1 MTESG
6 AMSVGAQQRG
16 AVVVTGASSG
26 IGEACARRLAGL
38 GFHVFAGVRK
48 QADGERL
55 QREIP
60 GVTPLIIDVA
70 DADSIAAA
78 AQTVREATGGAGL
91 AGLVNN
97 AGVAVPAPIEH
108 QPIDDFR
115 RQIEINLI
123 GQVAVTQAFLPQL
136 RAARGRIVNMSSI
149 GGKVAVPLLGAYAA
163 SKFGLEGFSDSLR
176 RELRPW
182 GIHVSV
188 VEPGTIATPIWDK
201 GIASGDELEASM
213 SEQAKRDY
221 GPLIA
226 TVRTA
231 SEQGARTGLPP
242 DAVARDVA
250 HALTARKP
258 KTRYLVGREAKS
270 RALLARIAGDRAI
283 DAGVARVMRWG

>member
-1 MTESG
+1 MAAG
-6 AMSVGAQQRG
+6 ANARG

-38 GFHVFAGVRK
+38 GFRVFAGVRK
-48 QADGERL
+48 PEDGERL
-55 QREIP
+55 EREIA
-60 GVTPLIIDVA
+60 GVTPLAIDVT
-70 DADSIAAA
+70 DADSIAQAA
-78 AQTVREATGGAGL
+78 RSVSDQTGGRV

-108 QPIDDFR
+108 QPIEDFR
-115 RQIEINLI
+115 RQIEVNLI

-136 RAARGRIVNMSSI
+136 RAAIGRIVNMSSI

-163 SKFGLEGFSDSLR
+163 SKFGLEGFSDTLR

-182 GIHVSV
+182 GIRVAV
-188 VEPGTIATPIWDK
+188 IEPGTIATPIWDK
-201 GIASGDELEASM
+201 GIASGDELEANM
-213 SEQAKRDY
+213 SAEAKRDY

-231 SEQGARTGLPP
+231 SEQGAKTGLPP
-242 DAVARDVA
+242 DAVAKDVA
-250 HALTARKP
+250 HALTARRP

-270 RALLARIAGDRAI
+270 RALLARIVGDRVI

>member
-1 MTESG
+1 MAAGSHE
-6 AMSVGAQQRG
+6 RG

-48 QADGERL
+48 PQDGERL
-55 QREIP
+55 QREIQ
-60 GVTPLIIDVA
+60 GVTSLQIDVV
-70 DADSIAAA
+70 DPDSIARAADAA
-78 AQTVREATGGAGL
+78 ADATGGRL

-115 RQIEINLI
+115 RQVEVNLI

-163 SKFGLEGFSDSLR
+163 SKFGIEGFSDSLR

-182 GIHVSV
+182 GIHVAV
-188 VEPGTIATPIWDK
+188 IEPGTIATPIWDK

-231 SEQGARTGLPP
+231 SEQGAKTGLPP
-242 DAVARDVA
+242 DAVAKDVA
-250 HALTARKP
+250 HALTAGKP

-270 RALLARIAGDRAI
+270 RALLARIVGDRVI
-283 DAGVARVMRWG
+283 DRGVARVMRWG

>member
-1 MTESG
+1 MAAGS
-6 AMSVGAQQRG
+6 QQRG

-38 GFHVFAGVRK
+38 GFQVFAGVRK
-48 QADGERL
+48 PEDGERL
-55 QREIP
+55 AREIV
-60 GVTPLIIDVA
+60 GVTPLRIDVV
-70 DADSIAAA
+70 DGESIAAA
-78 AQTVREATGGAGL
+78 VRTVEEETAGRGL

-115 RQIEINLI
+115 RQIEVNLI

-136 RAARGRIVNMSSI
+136 RAARGRIVNVSSI

-163 SKFGLEGFSDSLR
+163 SKFGLEGFSDTLR

-182 GIHVSV
+182 GIEVCV
-188 VEPGTIATPIWDK
+188 IEPGTIATPIWDK
-201 GIASGDELEASM
+201 GIASGDELQQTLSADA
-213 SEQAKRDY
+213 QRDY
-221 GPLIA
+221 GPLIQ

-231 SEQGARTGLPP
+231 SEEGARTGLPP
-242 DAVARDVA
+242 DAVAKDVA

-258 KTRYLVGREAKS
+258 RTRYLVGREAKS
-270 RALLARIAGDRAI
+270 RGTAARFLPDRFIDRAI
-283 DAGVARVMRWG
+283 ARVMRWG

>member
-1 MTESG
+1 MAAG
-6 AMSVGAQQRG
+6 LQGRG

-48 QADGERL
+48 QEDGERL
-55 QREIP
+55 QREIT
-60 GVTPLIIDVA
+60 GVSLLRIEVTDQR
-70 DADSIAAA
+70 SIAAA
-78 AQTVREATGGAGL
+78 AQTVREATGDAGL

-108 QPIDDFR
+108 QPIEDFR
-115 RQIEINLI
+115 RQLEINLI

-163 SKFGLEGFSDSLR
+163 SKFGMEGFSDSLR

-182 GIHVSV
+182 GIRVAV
-188 VEPGTIATPIWDK
+188 IEPGTIATPIWDK

-221 GPLIA
+221 GPLIT

-242 DAVARDVA
+242 DAVAKDVA

-270 RALLARIAGDRAI
+270 RALLARIVGDRAI
-283 DAGVARVMRWG
+283 DAGVARAMRWG

>member
-1 MTESG
+1 MATG
-6 AMSVGAQQRG
+6 ANGRG

-48 QADGERL
+48 PQDGERL
-55 QREIP
+55 QRDIA
-60 GVTPLIIDVA
+60 GVTPLEIDVI
-70 DADSIAAA
+70 DADSIARAA
-78 AQTVREATGGAGL
+78 RTVSEQAGGRL

-108 QPIDDFR
+108 QPIEDFR
-115 RQIEINLI
+115 RQIEVNLI

-136 RAARGRIVNMSSI
+136 RAGRGRVVNMSSI

-188 VEPGTIATPIWDK
+188 IEPGTIATPIWDK

-213 SEQAKRDY
+213 SDEARRDY

-231 SEQGARTGLPP
+231 SEQGARTGLSP
-242 DAVARDVA
+242 DAVAKDVA
-250 HALTARKP
+250 HAMTARRP

-270 RALLARIAGDRAI
+270 RALLARIVGDRVI

>member
-1 MTESG
+1 MAAG
-6 AMSVGAQQRG
+6 LQQRG

-38 GFHVFAGVRK
+38 GFQVFAGVRK
-48 QADGERL
+48 AEDGARL
-55 QREIP
+55 AREIA
-60 GVTPLIIDVA
+60 GVTPLQIDVI

-78 AQTVREATGGAGL
+78 AQTVAQATAGRGL

-115 RQIEINLI
+115 RQIEVNLI

-163 SKFGLEGFSDSLR
+163 SKFGLEGFSDTLR

-182 GIHVSV
+182 GIEVSV
-188 VEPGTIATPIWDK
+188 IEPGTIATPIWDK
-201 GIASGDELEASM
+201 GVASGDELEAALSP
-213 SEQAKRDY
+213 EAKRDY

-231 SEQGARTGLPP
+231 SEEGARTGLPP
-242 DAVARDVA
+242 DAVAKDVA

-270 RALLARIAGDRAI
+270 RGTAARFLPDRFIDRAI
-283 DAGVARVMRWG
+283 ARVMKWG

>member
-1 MTESG
+1 MVEGTESG
-6 AMSVGAQQRG
+6 SGGRG

-48 QADGERL
+48 PDDGERL
-55 QREIP
+55 QHGIP
-60 GVTPLIIDVA
+60 GVTPLLIDVIDARSIA
-70 DADSIAAA
+70 DAAASVA
-78 AQTVREATGGAGL
+78 AQTGGRL

-108 QPIDDFR
+108 QPIEDFR
-115 RQIEINLI
+115 RQIEVNLI

-163 SKFGLEGFSDSLR
+163 SKFGIEGFSDSLR

-182 GIHVSV
+182 GIRVAV
-188 VEPGTIATPIWDK
+188 IEPGTIATPIWDK
-201 GIASGDELEASM
+201 GIVSGDELEAGM

-231 SEQGARTGLPP
+231 SARGAKTGLPP

-270 RALLARIAGDRAI
+270 RALLARIVGDRAI
-283 DAGVARVMRWG
+283 DRGVARVMRWG

>member
-1 MTESG
+1 MEASG
-6 AMSVGAQQRG
+6 QRGADGRG

-26 IGEACARRLAGL
+26 IGEGCARRLAGE
-38 GFHVFAGVRK
+38 GFAVFAGVRSE
-48 QADGERL
+48 QDGERL
-55 QREIP
+55 AREIA
-60 GVTPLIIDVA
+60 GVTPLNVDVT
-70 DADSIAAA
+70 DAASIAAA
-78 AQTVREATGGAGL
+78 AETVANAVGEHGL

-115 RQIEINLI
+115 RQIEVNLI
-123 GQVAVTQAFLPQL
+123 GQVAVTQAFLPLL
-136 RAARGRIVNMSSI
+136 RAGRGRVVNVSSI

-188 VEPGTIATPIWDK
+188 IEPGTIATPIWDK

-231 SEQGARTGLPP
+231 SARGARTGLPA
-242 DAVARDVA
+242 DAVAKDVA
-250 HALTARKP
+250 HALTARRP
-258 KTRYLVGREAKS
+258 RTRYLVGREAKT
-270 RALLARIAGDRAI
+270 RALLARILGDRAI
-283 DAGVARVMRWG
+283 DAAVARAMRWG

>member
-1 MTESG
+1 MAAGSQT
-6 AMSVGAQQRG
+6 RG

-48 QADGERL
+48 PEDGERL
-55 QREIP
+55 ARELS
-60 GVTPLIIDVA
+60 GVSALRIDVT

-78 AQTVREATGGAGL
+78 AQTVHEQTGGRL

-108 QPIDDFR
+108 QPIEDFR
-115 RQIEINLI
+115 RQLEVNLI

-136 RAARGRIVNMSSI
+136 RAAGGRIVNMSSI

-163 SKFGLEGFSDSLR
+163 SKFGMEGFSDSLR

-188 VEPGTIATPIWDK
+188 VEPGTIRTPIWDK
-201 GIASGDELEASM
+201 GIASGDELDATL

-226 TVRTA
+226 TVRSA
-231 SEQGARTGLPP
+231 SEQGAKTGLPP
-242 DAVARDVA
+242 DAVAADVA
-250 HALTARKP
+250 HALTAKKP
-258 KTRYLVGREAKS
+258 RTRYLVGREAKS
-270 RALLARIAGDRAI
+270 RALFARIAGDRAI

>member
-1 MTESG
+1 MG
-6 AMSVGAQQRG
+6 AGSQQRG

-48 QADGERL
+48 AEDGERL
-55 QREIP
+55 AREIP
-60 GVTPLIIDVA
+60 GVTPLRIDVVDAGSIA
-70 DADSIAAA
+70 DAAAS
-78 AQTVREATGGAGL
+78 VEAKTGGRL

-115 RQIEINLI
+115 RQVEVNLI
-123 GQVAVTQAFLPQL
+123 GQVAVTQAFLPRL
-136 RAARGRIVNMSSI
+136 RAARGRIVNVSSI

-163 SKFGLEGFSDSLR
+163 SKFGLEGFSDTLR

-182 GIHVSV
+182 GIRVSV
-188 VEPGTIATPIWDK
+188 IEPGTIATPIWDK
-201 GIASGDELEASM
+201 GIASGDELEATM
-213 SEQAKRDY
+213 GEQARRDY

-231 SEQGARTGLPP
+231 SEQGAKTGLPP
-242 DAVARDVA
+242 DAVAKDVA

>member
-1 MTESG
+1 MAAGSE
-6 AMSVGAQQRG
+6 QRG

-38 GFHVFAGVRK
+38 GFDVFAGVRK
-48 QADGERL
+48 AQDGERL
-55 QREIP
+55 AREVA
-60 GVTPLIIDVA
+60 GVTPLQIDVTDAGSIA
-70 DADSIAAA
+70 DAAT
-78 AQTVREATGGAGL
+78 TVEAATGGRL
-91 AGLVNN
+91 HGLVNN

-108 QPIDDFR
+108 QPIEDFR
-115 RQIEINLI
+115 RQIEVNLI

-163 SKFGLEGFSDSLR
+163 SKFGMEGFSDSLR

-182 GIHVSV
+182 GIRVSV

-201 GIASGDELEASM
+201 GIVSGDELEATM
-213 SEQAKRDY
+213 SEQARRDY

-226 TVRTA
+226 TVRAA
-231 SEQGARTGLPP
+231 SEQGARSGLPP
-242 DAVARDVA
+242 VAVAEDVA
-250 HALTARKP
+250 HALTAKRP

-270 RALLARIAGDRAI
+270 RALLARIVGDRAV

>member
-1 MTESG
+1 M
-6 AMSVGAQQRG
+6 
-16 AVVVTGASSG
+16 TGASSG

-38 GFHVFAGVRK
+38 GFQVFAGVRK
-48 QADGERL
+48 PEDGERL
-55 QREIP
+55 RAQIP
-60 GVTPLIIDVA
+60 GVTPLSIDVT
-70 DADSIAAA
+70 DADSIARA
-78 AQTVREATGGAGL
+78 AQTVREATGDAGL

-115 RQIEINLI
+115 RQIEVNLI

-136 RAARGRIVNMSSI
+136 RAARGRVVNVSSI

-163 SKFGLEGFSDSLR
+163 SKFALEGFSDTLR

-182 GIHVSV
+182 GIEVSV
-188 VEPGTIATPIWDK
+188 IEPGTIATPIWDK
-201 GIASGDELEASM
+201 GIASGDELQQTMGADA
-213 SEQAKRDY
+213 QRDY

-231 SEQGARTGLPP
+231 SEEGARTGLPP

-270 RALLARIAGDRAI
+270 RAIAARYLPDRFIDRAI
-283 DAGVARVMRWG
+283 ARVMRWG

>member
-1 MTESG
+1 MVDEEQRGGGS
-6 AMSVGAQQRG
+6 RG

-38 GFHVFAGVRK
+38 GFAVYAGVRR
-48 QADGERL
+48 ADDGGRL
-55 QREIP
+55 QREVT
-60 GVTPLIIDVA
+60 GVTPLMIDVTDTHSIA
-70 DADSIAAA
+70 DAAASVA
-78 AQTVREATGGAGL
+78 AQTGGRL

-108 QPIDDFR
+108 QPIEDFR
-115 RQIEINLI
+115 HQLEVNLI
-123 GQVAVTQAFLPQL
+123 GQVAVTQAFIPQL

-163 SKFGLEGFSDSLR
+163 SKFGLEGFSDTLR

-182 GIHVSV
+182 GIHVAV

-201 GIASGDELEASM
+201 GIASGDELEAGM

-226 TVRTA
+226 TVRSA

-242 DAVARDVA
+242 DAVAKDVA
-250 HALTARKP
+250 HALTARRP
-258 KTRYLVGREAKS
+258 KTRYLVGREATS
-270 RALLARIAGDRAI
+270 RALFARVAGDRPV
-283 DAGVARVMRWG
+283 DAAVARVMRWG

>member
-1 MTESG
+1 MAAGSQ
-6 AMSVGAQQRG
+6 ARG

-38 GFHVFAGVRK
+38 GFRVFAGVRK

-60 GVTPLIIDVA
+60 GVTPLTIDVA
-70 DADSIAAA
+70 DADSIARAV
-78 AQTVREATGGAGL
+78 QTVHEATGDAGL

-115 RQIEINLI
+115 RQLEVNLI

-182 GIHVSV
+182 GIHVAV
-188 VEPGTIATPIWDK
+188 IEPGTIATPIWNK

-231 SEQGARTGLPP
+231 SEQGAKTGLPP
-242 DAVARDVA
+242 DAVAKDVA

-258 KTRYLVGREAKS
+258 KTRYLIGREARA

-283 DAGVARVMRWG
+283 DRGVARVMRWG

>member
-1 MTESG
+1 VTESA
-6 AMSVGAQQRG
+6 AMAVGSQTPG

-38 GFHVFAGVRK
+38 GFQVFAGVRK
-48 QADGERL
+48 PEDGERL

-60 GVTPLIIDVA
+60 GVTPLPIDVT
-70 DADSIAAA
+70 DANSIARAV
-78 AQTVREATGGAGL
+78 QTLREATGDAGL

-108 QPIDDFR
+108 QPIEDFR
-115 RQIEINLI
+115 HQLEVNLV

-136 RAARGRIVNMSSI
+136 RAARGRIVNISSI

-163 SKFGLEGFSDSLR
+163 SKFGLEGFSDTLR

-182 GIHVSV
+182 GIRVAV
-188 VEPGTIATPIWDK
+188 IEPGTIATPIWDK
-201 GIASGDELEASM
+201 GIQSGDELEASL
-213 SEQAKRDY
+213 SEQARRDY
-221 GPLIA
+221 GPLIT

-242 DAVARDVA
+242 DAVAKDVA
-250 HALTARKP
+250 HALTAKRP
-258 KTRYLVGREAKS
+258 RTRYLVGREAKS
-270 RALLARIAGDRAI
+270 RALLARRVGDRAV
-283 DAGVARVMRWG
+283 DPGVARVMRWG

>member
-1 MTESG
+1 MAAGENG
-6 AMSVGAQQRG
+6 RG

-26 IGEACARRLAGL
+26 IGEACARRLASL
-38 GFHVFAGVRK
+38 GFRVFAGVRK
-48 QADGERL
+48 QEDGERL
-55 QREIP
+55 QREIA
-60 GVTPLIIDVA
+60 GVTPLAIDVV
-70 DADSIAAA
+70 DADSIAQA
-78 AQTVREATGGAGL
+78 AQAVREATGGAGL

-108 QPIDDFR
+108 QPIEDFR
-115 RQIEINLI
+115 RQLEVNLI

-136 RAARGRIVNMSSI
+136 RLARGRIVNMSSI

-163 SKFGLEGFSDSLR
+163 SKFGLEGFSDTLR

-182 GIHVSV
+182 GVHVAV
-188 VEPGTIATPIWDK
+188 IEPGTIATPIWDK
-201 GIASGDELEASM
+201 GVASGDELEANLP
-213 SEQAKRDY
+213 EQAKRDY

-242 DAVARDVA
+242 DAVAKDVA

-270 RALLARIAGDRAI
+270 RALMARVAGDRAI
-283 DAGVARVMRWG
+283 DQAVARVMRWG

>member
-1 MTESG
+1 MAAGSQG
-6 AMSVGAQQRG
+6 RG

-48 QADGERL
+48 QEDGERL
-55 QREIP
+55 QREIG
-60 GVTPLIIDVA
+60 GVNPLMIDVV
-70 DADSIAAA
+70 DADSIARAA
-78 AQTVREATGGAGL
+78 EIVRESIGDAGL

-108 QPIDDFR
+108 QPIEDFR
-115 RQIEINLI
+115 RQLEVNLI

-163 SKFGLEGFSDSLR
+163 SKFGMEGFSDSLR

-182 GIHVSV
+182 GIQVAV
-188 VEPGTIATPIWDK
+188 IEPGTIATPIWDK
-201 GIASGDELEASM
+201 GIASGDELQASM
-213 SEQAKRDY
+213 SEQAKQDY

-231 SEQGARTGLPP
+231 SEQGAKTGLPP
-242 DAVARDVA
+242 DAVAKDVA
-250 HALTARKP
+250 HALTAKRP
-258 KTRYLVGREAKS
+258 RTRYLVGREAKS

>member
-1 MTESG
+1 MAAVSQG
-6 AMSVGAQQRG
+6 RG

-38 GFHVFAGVRK
+38 GFHVFASVRRPE
-48 QADGERL
+48 DGERL

-60 GVTPLIIDVA
+60 GVSPLRIEVTNEG
-70 DADSIAAA
+70 SIAAA
-78 AQTVREATGGAGL
+78 AETVREATGDAGL

-108 QPIDDFR
+108 QPIEDFR
-115 RQIEINLI
+115 HQLEVNVI

-136 RAARGRIVNMSSI
+136 RAARGRIVNISSI
-149 GGKVAVPLLGAYAA
+149 GGKVAVPMLGAYAA

-182 GIHVSV
+182 GIRVAV
-188 VEPGTIATPIWDK
+188 IEPGTIATPIWDK

-213 SEQAKRDY
+213 SDQAKRDY
-221 GPLIA
+221 GPLI
-226 TVRTA
+226 TILRTA
-231 SEQGARTGLPP
+231 SEEGARNGLPP
-242 DAVARDVA
+242 DAVAKDVA
-250 HALTARKP
+250 HALTARRP

-270 RALLARIAGDRAI
+270 RALAARILGDRFI
-283 DAGVARVMRWG
+283 DAAVARVMRWG

>member
-1 MTESG
+1 MG
-6 AMSVGAQQRG
+6 AGSQQRG

-48 QADGERL
+48 AEDGERL
-55 QREIP
+55 AREIP
-60 GVTPLIIDVA
+60 GVTPLRIDVVDAGSIA
-70 DADSIAAA
+70 DAAAS
-78 AQTVREATGGAGL
+78 VEAKTGGRL

-115 RQIEINLI
+115 RQVEVNLI
-123 GQVAVTQAFLPQL
+123 GQVAVTQAFLPRL
-136 RAARGRIVNMSSI
+136 RAARGRIVNVSSI

-163 SKFGLEGFSDSLR
+163 SKFGLEGFSDTLR

-188 VEPGTIATPIWDK
+188 IEPGTIATPIWDK
-201 GIASGDELEASM
+201 GIASGDELQQTM
-213 SEQAKRDY
+213 SADAQRDY

-231 SEQGARTGLPP
+231 SEQGAKTGLPP
-242 DAVARDVA
+242 DAVAKDVA
-250 HALTARKP
+250 HALTARRP

-270 RALLARIAGDRAI
+270 RALLARIVGDRAI
-283 DAGVARVMRWG
+283 DQAVARVMRWG

>member
-1 MTESG
+1 MAAGS
-6 AMSVGAQQRG
+6 QRG

-38 GFHVFAGVRK
+38 GFRVFAGVRK
-48 QADGERL
+48 AEDGERL
-55 QREIP
+55 AREIA
-60 GVTPLIIDVA
+60 GVTPLRIDVV

-78 AQTVREATGGAGL
+78 ARTVEEETAGRGL

-115 RQIEINLI
+115 RQIEVNLI

-136 RAARGRIVNMSSI
+136 RAARGRIVNVSSI

-163 SKFGLEGFSDSLR
+163 SKFGLEGFSDTLR

-182 GIHVSV
+182 GIEVSV
-188 VEPGTIATPIWDK
+188 IEPGTIATPIWDK
-201 GIASGDELEASM
+201 GVASGDELQQTM
-213 SEQAKRDY
+213 SADAQRDY
-221 GPLIA
+221 GALIA
-226 TVRTA
+226 TVRAA
-231 SEQGARTGLPP
+231 SEEGAKTGLPP
-242 DAVARDVA
+242 DVVAKDVA

-258 KTRYLVGREAKS
+258 RTRYLVGREAKS
-270 RALLARIAGDRAI
+270 RALAARLLPDRFVDRAI
-283 DAGVARVMRWG
+283 ARVMRWG

>member
-1 MTESG
+1 MAAE
-6 AMSVGAQQRG
+6 ANARG

-55 QREIP
+55 QREIN
-60 GVTPLIIDVA
+60 GVTALIVDVV
-70 DADSIAAA
+70 DQDSIAHAA
-78 AQTVREATGGAGL
+78 RTVSEQTGGRL

-108 QPIDDFR
+108 QPIEDFR
-115 RQIEINLI
+115 RQIEVNLV

-163 SKFGLEGFSDSLR
+163 SKFGLEGFSDTLR

-188 VEPGTIATPIWDK
+188 IEPGTIATPIWDK

-213 SEQAKRDY
+213 GAEAKRDY

-231 SEQGARTGLPP
+231 SEQGAKTGLPP
-242 DAVARDVA
+242 DAVAKDVA

-270 RALLARIAGDRAI
+270 RALLARIVGDRVI

>member
-1 MTESG
+1 MQAGS
-6 AMSVGAQQRG
+6 QPRG

-48 QADGERL
+48 PEDAERL
-55 QREIP
+55 QREIA
-60 GVTPLIIDVA
+60 GVTPLIIDVV
-70 DADSIAAA
+70 DADLIAQAVR
-78 AQTVREATGGAGL
+78 TVADATGGRL
-91 AGLVNN
+91 HGLVNN

-108 QPIDDFR
+108 QPIEDFR
-115 RQIEINLI
+115 RQLEVNLI

-163 SKFGLEGFSDSLR
+163 SKFGMEGFSDTLR

-182 GIHVSV
+182 GIRVAV
-188 VEPGTIATPIWDK
+188 IEPGTIATPIWDK
-201 GIASGDELEASM
+201 GIASGDELEATLT
-213 SEQAKRDY
+213 EQAKRDY

-226 TVRTA
+226 TVRIA

-242 DAVARDVA
+242 DAVAKDVA
-250 HALTARKP
+250 HALAAKRP

-270 RALLARIAGDRAI
+270 RALLARLAGDRVI
-283 DAGVARVMRWG
+283 DAGVARAMRWG

>member
-1 MTESG
+1 MTAGEQGG
-6 AMSVGAQQRG
+6 AGGRG

-26 IGEACARRLAGL
+26 IGEACARRLAKL
-38 GFHVFAGVRK
+38 GFRVFVGVRRPE
-48 QADGERL
+48 DGERL
-55 QREIP
+55 VREIP
-60 GVTPLIIDVA
+60 GVTPLRIEVT

-78 AQTVREATGGAGL
+78 AETVRAAIGDRGL

-115 RQIEINLI
+115 RQLEINLI

-136 RAARGRIVNMSSI
+136 RAARGRIVNVSSI

-182 GIHVSV
+182 GMRVAVI
-188 VEPGTIATPIWDK
+188 EPGTITTPIWDK

-242 DAVARDVA
+242 DAVAKDVA
-250 HALTARKP
+250 HALTARRP
-258 KTRYLVGREAKS
+258 KTRYLVGREAKA
-270 RALLARIAGDRAI
+270 RALLARVVGDRAI
-283 DAGVARVMRWG
+283 DAAVARAMRWG

>member
-1 MTESG
+1 MAAGSQ
-6 AMSVGAQQRG
+6 QQRG

-26 IGEACARRLAGL
+26 IGEACVRRLAGL
-38 GFHVFAGVRK
+38 GFHVFAGVRSD
-48 QADGERL
+48 ADAERIAHA
-55 QREIP
+55 IP
-60 GVTPLIIDVA
+60 GVTPLHVDVT
-70 DADSIAAA
+70 DGEEIQAA
-78 AQTVREATGGAGL
+78 AQTVADALDGRGL

-97 AGVAVPAPIEH
+97 AGVAVPAPVEH

-115 RQIEINLI
+115 RQIEVNLI

-136 RAARGRIVNMSSI
+136 RAARGRIVNVSSI

-163 SKFGLEGFSDSLR
+163 SKFGLEGFSDTLR

-182 GIHVSV
+182 GIQVAV
-188 VEPGTIATPIWDK
+188 IEPGTIATPIWDK
-201 GIASGDELEASM
+201 GIASGDELTRSLPP
-213 SEQAKRDY
+213 QAQRDY

-242 DAVARDVA
+242 DAVAKDVA
-250 HALTARKP
+250 HALTAKRP

-270 RALLARIAGDRAI
+270 RALLARVVGDRFV
-283 DAGVARVMRWG
+283 DAAVARVMRWG

>member
-1 MTESG
+1 MAAGSQG
-6 AMSVGAQQRG
+6 RG
-16 AVVVTGASSG
+16 VVVVTGASSG

-48 QADGERL
+48 QEDGERL
-55 QREIP
+55 QREIA
-60 GVTPLIIDVA
+60 GVSPLVIDVV
-70 DADSIAAA
+70 DAESIARAA
-78 AQTVREATGGAGL
+78 KTVREATGDAGL

-108 QPIDDFR
+108 QPIEDFR
-115 RQIEINLI
+115 RQLEINLI

-163 SKFGLEGFSDSLR
+163 SKFGLEGFSDTLR

-182 GIHVSV
+182 GIRVAV
-188 VEPGTIATPIWDK
+188 IEPGTIATPIWDK
-201 GIASGDELEASM
+201 GIQSGDELEASM
-213 SEQAKRDY
+213 SEQAKQDY

-231 SEQGARTGLPP
+231 SEQGAKTGLPP
-242 DAVARDVA
+242 DAVAKEVA

-258 KTRYLVGREAKS
+258 KTRYLVGKEAKS
-270 RALLARIAGDRAI
+270 RALLARIVGDRAI